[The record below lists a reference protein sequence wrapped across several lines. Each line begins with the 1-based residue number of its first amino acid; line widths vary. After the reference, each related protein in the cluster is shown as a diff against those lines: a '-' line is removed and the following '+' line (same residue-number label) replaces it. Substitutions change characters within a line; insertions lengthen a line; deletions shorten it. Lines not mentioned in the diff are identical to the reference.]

1 MTRKLHPDS
10 ENTVKPIF
18 LTRLKPATT
27 EHAEGPL
34 TGEHKPMSFSHYGS
48 FKMFFFCKLCKAIFH
63 KGPMILKS
71 DHFYSQQTRKPY
83 KFCALLGRKLSP
95 QVA

>member
-48 FKMFFFCKLCKAIFH
+48 FKMFFFANYVRQYFI
-63 KGPMILKS
+63 KGL
-71 DHFYSQQTRKPY
+71 
-83 KFCALLGRKLSP
+83 
-95 QVA
+95 